1 MNGKTKAAPRRK
13 YSKGWAILSESCMRT
28 TRREM
33 SEGLVG
39 NEYGK
44 KVVCS
49 QRRIEKDDF
58 RWR

>member
-1 MNGKTKAAPRRK
+1 MNVKTKQVPRMR

-44 KVVCS
+44 KVDVG
-49 QRRIEKDDF
+49 ILM
-58 RWR
+58 